1 MNEIKNILSSN
12 EKVIWEGKPKFAP
25 YFISQLTCAGCF
37 SLIFLIIALFAAAG
51 GELGPSILFFVLGFV
66 FIISPLIS
74 YLYYKKIYYAITD
87 KRIILQSGIIGTD
100 FNSVDFDKIQSMNVS
115 VGIIDKLFGGN
126 TGTISVFSG
135 LITSTGQG
143 GSVSVP
149 HSLIFVE
156 DAYDVYEKLKKVSH
170 DVKTDIEYP
179 NDLRPNKNSGYN
191 TGYTPSNK

>member
-37 SLIFLIIALFAAAG
+37 SVIFLIGALLAAAD
-51 GELGPSILFFVLGFV
+51 GELGPSILLFVLGFV

-74 YLYYKKIYYAITD
+74 YLYYK
-87 KRIILQSGIIGTD
+87 
-100 FNSVDFDKIQSMNVS
+100 
-115 VGIIDKLFGGN
+115 
-126 TGTISVFSG
+126 TISVFSG

-156 DAYDVYEKLKKVSH
+156 DAYGVYEKLKKVSH
-170 DVKTDIEYP
+170 DIKSDIEYP
-179 NDLRPNKNSGYN
+179 NDLRPKTNSGYN
-191 TGYTPSNK
+191 TGYVAKK